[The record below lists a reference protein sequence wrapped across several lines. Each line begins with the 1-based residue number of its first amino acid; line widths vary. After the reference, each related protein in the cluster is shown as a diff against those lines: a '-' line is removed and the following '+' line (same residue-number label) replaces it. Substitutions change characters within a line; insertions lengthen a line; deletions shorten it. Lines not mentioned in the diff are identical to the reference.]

1 MMEKRNRSRKQN
13 KNVMM
18 PFRSFSTIM
27 GTCGGTVLATL
38 PVIGSEDLIRTGI
51 LALVGAVVSFSV
63 SFSLKIVVKNVFS
76 ARLKSFASLRKKKNQ
91 KNE

>member
-1 MMEKRNRSRKQN
+1 
-13 KNVMM
+13 M

-38 PVIGSEDLIRTGI
+38 PVIGSDDLIRTGI

-76 ARLKSFASLRKKKNQ
+76 AKLKSFANLRKKKD
-91 KNE
+91 KEVK

>member
-1 MMEKRNRSRKQN
+1 
-13 KNVMM
+13 MM
-18 PFRSFSTIM
+18 PFRSFSTII

-38 PVIGSEDLIRTGI
+38 PVIGSDDLIRTGI

-76 ARLKSFASLRKKKNQ
+76 AKLKSFANLRKKKE
-91 KNE
+91 KEDEKKF

>member
-1 MMEKRNRSRKQN
+1 
-13 KNVMM
+13 M
-18 PFRSFSTIM
+18 PYKSFSTVV

-51 LALVGAVVSFSV
+51 LALIGAVVSFSV
-63 SFSLKIVVKNVFS
+63 SFSLKIVVKNMFS
-76 ARLKSFASLRKKKNQ
+76 AKMKSQVNFRKKKNQ

>member
-1 MMEKRNRSRKQN
+1 
-13 KNVMM
+13 MM

-38 PVIGSEDLIRTGI
+38 PVIGSDDLIRTGI

-76 ARLKSFASLRKKKNQ
+76 AKLKSFANLRKKKD
-91 KNE
+91 KEVK

>member
-1 MMEKRNRSRKQN
+1 
-13 KNVMM
+13 MM

-38 PVIGSEDLIRTGI
+38 PVIGSEDLIRTAI
-51 LALVGAVVSFSV
+51 LALIGAVVSFSV
-63 SFSLKIVVKNVFS
+63 SFSLKIVVKNFFS
-76 ARLKSFASLRKKKNQ
+76 ARFKSNVDFRKKREDE

>member
-1 MMEKRNRSRKQN
+1 
-13 KNVMM
+13 MM

-38 PVIGSEDLIRTGI
+38 PVIGSDDLIRTGI

-63 SFSLKIVVKNVFS
+63 SFSLKIVVKNMFS
-76 ARLKSFASLRKKKNQ
+76 AKMKSHVNFRKKKNQ

>member
-1 MMEKRNRSRKQN
+1 M
-13 KNVMM
+13 V

-38 PVIGSEDLIRTGI
+38 PVIGSDDLIRTGI

-76 ARLKSFASLRKKKNQ
+76 AKLKSFANLRRKKDKEV
-91 KNE
+91 K

>member
-1 MMEKRNRSRKQN
+1 
-13 KNVMM
+13 M
-18 PFRSFSTIM
+18 PYKSFSTVV

-51 LALVGAVVSFSV
+51 LALIGAVVSFSV
-63 SFSLKIVVKNVFS
+63 SFSLKIVVKNMFS
-76 ARLKSFASLRKKKNQ
+76 AKMKSHVNFRKKKNQ

>member
-1 MMEKRNRSRKQN
+1 
-13 KNVMM
+13 M

-38 PVIGSEDLIRTGI
+38 PIIGSDDLIRTGI

-63 SFSLKIVVKNVFS
+63 SFSLKIVVKNFFS
-76 ARLKSFASLRKKKNQ
+76 ARFKSDLSFQKKKE
-91 KNE
+91 KEDEKKF

>member
-1 MMEKRNRSRKQN
+1 
-13 KNVMM
+13 M

-38 PVIGSEDLIRTGI
+38 PVIGSDDLIRTGI

-76 ARLKSFASLRKKKNQ
+76 AKLKSFANLRKKKR
-91 KNE
+91 

>member
-1 MMEKRNRSRKQN
+1 
-13 KNVMM
+13 MM

-38 PVIGSEDLIRTGI
+38 PVIGSDDLIRTGI

-76 ARLKSFASLRKKKNQ
+76 AKLKSFANLRRKKDKEV
-91 KNE
+91 K

>member
-1 MMEKRNRSRKQN
+1 
-13 KNVMM
+13 MM
-18 PFRSFSTIM
+18 PFRSFSTVM

-38 PVIGSEDLIRTGI
+38 PVIGSDDLIRTGI

-76 ARLKSFASLRKKKNQ
+76 AKLKSLANLRKKKD
-91 KNE
+91 KEEEKRF

>member
-1 MMEKRNRSRKQN
+1 
-13 KNVMM
+13 
-18 PFRSFSTIM
+18 M

-38 PVIGSEDLIRTGI
+38 PVIGSDDLIRTGI

-76 ARLKSFASLRKKKNQ
+76 AKLKSFSSLRKKEDKEEE
-91 KNE
+91 KRF